1 MHFMIRS
8 KTIRTILAALCV
20 FLLAS
25 CKAGA
30 NSSNEESFSVGE
42 LTPYY
47 TSTAVPT
54 ATPTPVT
61 APTATP
67 LPTLTPSPVIYVV
80 KDKDTLWAIA
90 ANHGL
95 TTAELQAANPGV
107 DAYTLSAGDQLVLP
121 APGSTSATQAISTP
135 TAVAVALVSPE
146 CTPSLTGGLYC
157 FGIARNEQG
166 FDVQNL
172 TAQFIITDSATG
184 DRYIQEGLLPLNRLT
199 SGSSLP
205 LFTYFMPPIPLNYT
219 VEMQLLSAVPVSESD
234 SGFLDLTI
242 ADAQTTISSD
252 GYSAEVTGSVYLS
265 DVAQTASRYWLAAV
279 GYDADGSVV
288 AVRQFSK
295 ASGLS
300 GGAVEQFSM
309 NVYSIAGK
317 IDHVDLFGEATP

>member
-1 MHFMIRS
+1 MIHS
-8 KTIRTILAALCV
+8 KNIRTILAAFCV
-20 FLLAS
+20 LVLAS

-30 NSSNEESFSVGE
+30 NNPNEDTFSVGE

-47 TSTAVPT
+47 TATVVPT

-67 LPTLTPSPVIYVV
+67 LPTLTPTPVIYVV

-95 TTAELQAANPGV
+95 TTAELQAANPGI
-107 DAYTLSAGDQLVLP
+107 DPYTLSAGDQLVLP

-172 TAQFIITDSATG
+172 TAQFIIIDTATG

-234 SGFLDLTI
+234 ASFLDLTI
-242 ADAQTTISSD
+242 TDAKTAISTD
-252 GYSAEVTGSVYLS
+252 GYSAEVSGSVSLS
-265 DVAQTASRYWLAAV
+265 DAAQTASRYWLAAV
-279 GYDADGSVV
+279 AYDAEGSVV

-295 ASGLS
+295 ESGLS
-300 GGAVEQFSM
+300 GGGVEQFSM
-309 NVYSIAGK
+309 SVYSIAGK
-317 IDHVDLFGEATP
+317 IDHVDLFGEAIP